1 MRNNPLI
8 PKSKLP
14 NLGTT
19 IFTQMSALA
28 QKHQA
33 INLSQG
39 FPDFD
44 GPRYLHE
51 RLAYHVA
58 QGANQYA
65 PMTGAQALREAI
77 ADKTAEIYGYRPDDV
92 SDITVTAGATEA
104 LYAAITALV
113 RAGDEVICFDPS
125 YDSYAPAVALS
136 GGVLKRI
143 ALTPPHFRV
152 DWQAFSA
159 LLSERTR
166 LVILNTPHNPT
177 ATVWR
182 QADIEALWQAIG
194 EREIY
199 VLSDEVYE
207 HICFAVEGHASVL
220 AHLAQAQGQL
230 AKDNATL
237 ANARRDL
244 ARYQQLA
251 KTNLVSRQELDAQQ
265 ALVNETQGTIKADE
279 ANVAS
284 AQLQLDW
291 SRITAPV
298 SGRVGLKQVD
308 VGNQISSSDTAGIVV
323 ITQTHPI
330 DLIFTLPE
338 SDIATV
344 VQAQKAGKA
353 LVVEAWDRTNSHK
366 LSEGVLLSLD
376 NQIDPTTGTIKIKA
390 RFTNQDDT
398 LFPNQFVN
406 ARMLVDTEQNAVV
419 VPAAAVQMGNEG
431 HFVWVLNDENN
442 VSKKRVKIGIQDNQN
457 VVISAGLS
465 AGDRV
470 VTDGIDRLTE
480 GAKVEVVEPQTTVA
494 DEKSPSRHEGQ
505 KGARA

>member
-1 MRNNPLI
+1 M
-8 PKSKLP
+8 
-14 NLGTT
+14 
-19 IFTQMSALA
+19 
-28 QKHQA
+28 
-33 INLSQG
+33 
-39 FPDFD
+39 
-44 GPRYLHE
+44 
-51 RLAYHVA
+51 
-58 QGANQYA
+58 
-65 PMTGAQALREAI
+65 
-77 ADKTAEIYGYRPDDV
+77 
-92 SDITVTAGATEA
+92 
-104 LYAAITALV
+104 
-113 RAGDEVICFDPS
+113 
-125 YDSYAPAVALS
+125 
-136 GGVLKRI
+136 
-143 ALTPPHFRV
+143 
-152 DWQAFSA
+152 
-159 LLSERTR
+159 
-166 LVILNTPHNPT
+166 
-177 ATVWR
+177 
-182 QADIEALWQAIG
+182 
-194 EREIY
+194 
-199 VLSDEVYE
+199 
-207 HICFAVEGHASVL
+207 
-220 AHLAQAQGQL
+220 
-230 AKDNATL
+230 
-237 ANARRDL
+237 
-244 ARYQQLA
+244 
-251 KTNLVSRQELDAQQ
+251 
-265 ALVNETQGTIKADE
+265 
-279 ANVAS
+279 
-284 AQLQLDW
+284 
-291 SRITAPV
+291 
-298 SGRVGLKQVD
+298 GLKQVD

-344 VQAQKAGKA
+344 VQAQKAGKT

-366 LSEGVLLSLD
+366 LGEGVLLSLD

-442 VSKKRVKIGIQDNQN
+442 VSKKRVKIGIQDNRN